1 MKRIKE
7 EDEEEN
13 MLYKAHKK
21 WKGLWMIMNNTIV
34 TLKVATLCRVRHF
47 LSQVN
52 L

>member
-1 MKRIKE
+1 MKCIKE

-21 WKGLWMIMNNTIV
+21 WQGIMNNTIA